1 MHVLIMSMHVYAC
14 SDTDLGKVLFHKVML
29 GDKGNG
35 DLSSKIY
42 HKHMHL
48 CPFLVLVKRKSS
60 LDQI

>member
-1 MHVLIMSMHVYAC
+1 MTCHKRYDVILSSDMNNVYAC

-42 HKHMHL
+42 HKHICAL
-48 CPFLVLVKRKSS
+48 SS
-60 LDQI
+60 AC